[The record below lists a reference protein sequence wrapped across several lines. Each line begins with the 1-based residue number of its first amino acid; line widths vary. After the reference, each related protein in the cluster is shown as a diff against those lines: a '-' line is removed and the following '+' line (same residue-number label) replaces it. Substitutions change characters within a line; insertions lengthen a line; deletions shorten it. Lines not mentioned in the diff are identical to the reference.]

1 MAHHHVIDCMVFQ
14 LGVFN
19 FNEGSNLHLPG
30 HSYTRNYLVIAD
42 IQRAFYF
49 VSLLSA
55 SIWSDNNGFQWLI
68 ISIKNI
74 YTNDKNLVEK
84 SIVYL

>member
-1 MAHHHVIDCMVFQ
+1 MSTIPMVLVFQ

-19 FNEGSNLHLPG
+19 FNEGRNLHLPG

-49 VSLLSA
+49 VSWLFYLYMVSLYY
-55 SIWSDNNGFQWLI
+55 NGFQ
-68 ISIKNI
+68 
-74 YTNDKNLVEK
+74 
-84 SIVYL
+84 

>member
-1 MAHHHVIDCMVFQ
+1 MVFQ

-49 VSLLSA
+49 VSWLFYLYMVSLYY
-55 SIWSDNNGFQWLI
+55 NGF
-68 ISIKNI
+68 
-74 YTNDKNLVEK
+74 
-84 SIVYL
+84 